1 MAHEHEHEHGHDEGE
16 NENRT
21 LMIARIAGSAV
32 LLALAWVV
40 LKNET
45 ARVVVFFLSYF
56 LIGYDV
62 LLRAVRNI
70 LRGEVF
76 DENLLMVVATVGA
89 LCLGDYPEAVA
100 VMLLY
105 QLGEML
111 QDMAVDASRGRIKS
125 LTALRP
131 DSANLVKDGVVSRVR
146 PEDVNV
152 GDELEVRSGE
162 RVPLDGVILSGASAL
177 NTAALTGESL
187 PRDVEAGDEILSGS
201 VNLSGVLRMRVTRV
215 GEESTAQRILKL
227 VEDSAE
233 KKARTERF
241 ITRFSKI
248 YTPAVVAAAALLAV
262 LPPLLLGQ
270 PFAPWI
276 ERALT
281 FLVISCPCA
290 LVISVPL
297 SFFGGIGCASRRGI
311 LVKGGNYMEAL
322 ANAQI
327 VAFDKTGTLTTG
339 KLSVTAVHPDA
350 LSAEDVLYYA
360 AQCER
365 FSTHPVAL
373 SIMESCPRAK
383 DAPDPSEVKELAGR
397 GISALVDGK
406 RVLAGNMRLMNEQG
420 VSGAHAC
427 HHGGTQVHVA
437 VDGCYA
443 GHILLS
449 DTEKAT
455 SKQALAALKALGV
468 QKTVMLSGD
477 SELAAKAVGESLGL
491 DQVRAQLL
499 PADKVTCVEALLT
512 ERLNKGTLLYV
523 GDGVND
529 APVLKRADVGI
540 AMGGL
545 GADAAIEA
553 ADVVLMDDDPM
564 KLPLALRIARKTV
577 HISRE
582 NIVFS
587 LLIKAVVLVLGALGL
602 ASMWL
607 AVFADVGVA
616 LLAVLNAARTMYIK
630 ENR

>member
-1 MAHEHEHEHGHDEGE
+1 MAHDHGSVQHEEEA
-16 NENRT
+16 ENRVPQV
-21 LMIARIAGSAV
+21 IRIAVSAA
-32 LLALAWVV
+32 LLIAAWVII
-40 LKNET
+40 KNET
-45 ARVVVFFLSYF
+45 AQLVVFLLSY
-56 LIGYDV
+56 LIIGYDV
-62 LLRAVRNI
+62 IWRAVRNI
-70 LRGEVF
+70 AHGEVF
-76 DENLLMVVATVGA
+76 DENLLMVIATVGA

-105 QLGEML
+105 QLGEMF

-131 DSANLVKDGVVSRVR
+131 DSANLVKDGAVIEVK
-146 PEDVNV
+146 PEDVRV
-152 GDELEVRSGE
+152 GDEIEVRAGE
-162 RVPLDGVILSGASAL
+162 RVPLDGVVVRGSSAL

-187 PRDVEAGDEILSGS
+187 PRDVFEGDEVLSGS
-201 VNLSGVLRMRVTRV
+201 INLSGVLRVRVTR
-215 GEESTAQRILKL
+215 GTEESTAQRILKL
-227 VEDSAE
+227 VEDSAD
-233 KKARTERF
+233 KKAKTERF

-262 LPPLLLGQ
+262 LPPLILHQ
-270 PFAPWI
+270 PFGGWI
-276 ERALT
+276 SRALT

-322 ANAQI
+322 ASAQI

-339 KLSVTAVHPDA
+339 KLSVTAVHPEA

-365 FSTHPVAL
+365 YSTHPIAVSL
-373 SIMESCPRAK
+373 LESCPRAAEASK
-383 DAPDPSEVKELAGR
+383 PTDVQEIAGR
-397 GISALVDGK
+397 GVSATVDGK
-406 RVLAGNMRLMNEQG
+406 TVLAGNLRLMTENG
-420 VSGAHAC
+420 IAGAHAC
-427 HHGGTQVHVA
+427 HRGGTQVHVA
-437 VDGCYA
+437 VNGRYA

-449 DTEKAT
+449 DTEKSTAGAAI
-455 SKQALAALKALGV
+455 KALKALNV

-477 SELAAKAVGESLGL
+477 AQAAAEQAGKTLGL
-491 DQVRAQLL
+491 DEVRAQLL
-499 PADKVTCVEALLT
+499 PADKVKCVEALLS
-512 ERLNKGTLLYV
+512 ERQGRGTLLYV

-529 APVLKRADVGI
+529 APVLKRADVGL
-540 AMGGL
+540 AMGAL

-564 KLPLALRIARKTV
+564 KLPLAIRIAHKTV
-577 HISRE
+577 RISKE
-582 NIVFS
+582 NIAFS
-587 LLIKAVVLVLGALGL
+587 LFVKAVVLALGALGI

-616 LLAVLNAARTMYIK
+616 LLAVLNAARTMRI
-630 ENR
+630 EA